1 MGTDIEKPVTK
12 RDLEVALDH
21 AITRMEK
28 FVLDREIGMLW
39 RFLLLGLALLGAQW
53 AAISWVNY
61 PRLKPFFMSMDL
73 VPVNPSPQYPRTKPF
88 RLEDVTRQQIEKIM
102 AAHRSIHPQPKRD
115 ANGNVT
121 DFEEYLESQERI
133 IGYRP
138 IRYGCKIAWR
148 TIRRQIKGSY
158 GPQTLRLSTNYWLY
172 FPQKNGHGNLVN
184 C

>member
-121 DFEEYLESQERI
+121 DFGISREPRANNRLSAN
-133 IGYRP
+133 P
-138 IRYGCKIAWR
+138 
-148 TIRRQIKGSY
+148 
-158 GPQTLRLSTNYWLY
+158 LRLQNRLAHNPPTDKGQLWAANIA
-172 FPQKNGHGNLVN
+172 P
-184 C
+184 